1 MATADNSTIAS
12 QPRVS
17 KYSASAFCVGF
28 YFAIRVVTTVF
39 FVRILGADPQV
50 GAATN
55 LTLNFLLL
63 GFIWSSTLGTS
74 SRDSASV
81 LTLAQIRWVLI
92 FLGFSGCSLLW
103 SETASPLASAAY
115 WCGTVS
121 DVAIIVLLLRNRSGV
136 EAADSLMTGFVWG
149 GCCIALVA
157 WVMPTQFD
165 MRLGDEDYLNAN
177 TIGNLC
183 AFAIF
188 FAQYLRTSKKAR
200 WGPAIFFLAIT
211 LVRSLSKTAIVAFL
225 ISEGYL
231 VIHDRVMNRRTKTY
245 LTIGVAVVVLVF
257 WGLFE
262 AYYDFYTT
270 YGNQSETLTGRT
282 AIWAY
287 VVDAALAKPWIG
299 YGFDSMWKVVPAFGA
314 FEARHAENELLEQ
327 LYSYGIAGLVMLC
340 GVYGSLYRKVR
351 KLGESPLRIIFV
363 GMLMF
368 VIIRGLAEAEPF
380 DLLFPLWAIV
390 LVTSLVTR
398 TDVAGHHIH
407 PHPQQSEPAYD
418 FGFKSIAASAIQVN
432 RGTAD
437 PRS

>member
-1 MATADNSTIAS
+1 MATADNSTIAP
-12 QPRVS
+12 QPQVS

-39 FVRILGADPQV
+39 LVRILGTDPQV

-63 GFIWSSTLGTS
+63 GFIWLSTLGTWS
-74 SRDSASV
+74 HDSASI
-81 LTLAQIRWVLI
+81 LTLAQIRWLLI

-103 SETASPLASAAY
+103 SETASPLVSAAY

-121 DVAIIVLLLRNRSGV
+121 DVVVIILLLRNRSGV

-149 GCCIALVA
+149 ACCIALVA
-157 WVMPTQFD
+157 WVMPAQFD
-165 MRLGDEDYLNAN
+165 MRLGDEDYLNGN

-188 FAQYLRTSKKAR
+188 FAQYLTRSRKAR
-200 WGPAIFFLAIT
+200 WGLAIFFLAIT

-231 VIHDRVMNRRTKTY
+231 IIQDRAMNRRTKIY
-245 LTIGVAVVVLVF
+245 LTVGVVVVVLAF

-287 VVDAALAKPWIG
+287 VVNAALEKPWIG
-299 YGFDSMWKVVPAFGA
+299 HGFDSMWKVVPAFGT
-314 FEARHAENELLEQ
+314 FEARHAENEVLEQ
-327 LYSYGIAGLVMLC
+327 FYSYGIVGLVMRRSAADHL
-340 GVYGSLYRKVR
+340 RRDADVR
-351 KLGESPLRIIFV
+351 SCPRFR
-363 GMLMF
+363 
-368 VIIRGLAEAEPF
+368 RG
-380 DLLFPLWAIV
+380 
-390 LVTSLVTR
+390 
-398 TDVAGHHIH
+398 
-407 PHPQQSEPAYD
+407 
-418 FGFKSIAASAIQVN
+418 
-432 RGTAD
+432 
-437 PRS
+437 